1 MEIFNG
7 TIALIGLID
16 GVRAY
21 LRTGQIIPR
30 LVKKK
35 SQTYLLDSFKG

>member
-30 LVKKK
+30 LVKKIIDLF
-35 SQTYLLDSFKG
+35 TRYF